1 MAYPHWSSGIVA
13 LGLALLGGVVAR
25 LRGRQVVAAPLR
37 RRRLA
42 FSPSGLLLLA
52 AVEAAE

>member
-25 LRGRQVVAAPLR
+25 LRGRQVVAALLR
-37 RRRLA
+37 RAGVALGGR
-42 FSPSGLLLLA
+42 G
-52 AVEAAE
+52 V